1 MCHGGQ
7 GSSTARHP
15 AVSETGVDQASRDRL
30 YARYVSTHGQD
41 PPREGTEAW
50 IQRYVIRRLPSSLEA
65 KILDAGCGA
74 GEVVESVRAKGYRHV
89 GGIDISSEQVA
100 RARKRGIGGIEL
112 GDLRAHLQSN
122 EATYDVITAF
132 DVLEHFEPAEVLTV
146 LDLVAAALRPGGM
159 FLARVPNGCSPFM
172 GRYRY
177 GDFTHGTAFTDRSL
191 RQLLRTA
198 GLGEVRFLPV
208 TPVPH
213 GAVSSIRF
221 AIWQVIAAL
230 LKFSLAVETGIVRG
244 HLVTQNIMV
253 MARRPSARS

>member
-1 MCHGGQ
+1 
-7 GSSTARHP
+7 
-15 AVSETGVDQASRDRL
+15 VNETGVDQASRDRL

-41 PPREGTEAW
+41 PPRVGTEAW
-50 IQRYVIRRLPSSLEA
+50 IRRYVIRRLPSSLEVN
-65 KILDAGCGA
+65 ILDAGCGA
-74 GEVVESVRAKGYRHV
+74 GEVVELVRARGYRHV
-89 GGIDISSEQVA
+89 RGIDISSEQVA
-100 RARKRGIGGIEL
+100 RARERGIGGIEL

-177 GDFTHGTAFTDRSL
+177 GDFTHGTA
-191 RQLLRTA
+191 A
-198 GLGEVRFLPV
+198 
-208 TPVPH
+208 
-213 GAVSSIRF
+213 SSIRF
-221 AIWQVIAAL
+221 AIWKVIAAL

-253 MARRPSARS
+253 IARRPSARS